1 VADFVIVTS
10 ADLPEAYFLADF
22 LASRG
27 QRFAIVNIVGR
38 PLSSQ
43 LRVLARLQRNRGAWY
58 LADLLLARLMDLLRA
73 PVDRRRVARGLRAF
87 PDIDASVV
95 HRIRTSYPCLDCR
108 DPHAALVLDFVRTF
122 GPEYLLLAGAPVL
135 RPSLYG
141 LARRT
146 ALNRHL
152 GLVPEF
158 RGSDCTLWAFALD
171 RPERAGYSI
180 HVVNERVDAGDV
192 VLRRP
197 VPVGNESS
205 LTEYLWRLQHEASSG
220 FVDIIDGLLN
230 GAPLPRVAQEGG
242 GRHFPPAGWSIR
254 RRAERN
260 FARLVARRRS
270 ALETAA
276 SPERDPAQP
285 CAGSPGGLT
294 LGGAPPRCARTS
306 KTIAKS

>member
-1 VADFVIVTS
+1 MIVTS

-22 LASRG
+22 LASRA
-27 QRFAIVNIVGR
+27 QRFAIVNIVSR

-43 LRVLARLQRNRGAWY
+43 IRVLARLRRNRGSVY
-58 LADLLLARLMDLLRA
+58 VADLLLARLVDLTRT
-73 PVDRRRVARGLRAF
+73 PVDRRRASRRLRAF
-87 PDIDASVV
+87 PDIDAGVV
-95 HRIRTSYPCLDCR
+95 RRIRSRYPCLDCR
-108 DPHAALVLDFVRTF
+108 DPHAPHVIDFVRTF
-122 GPEYLLLAGAPVL
+122 GPDVLLLAGAPIL

-171 RPERAGYSI
+171 KPESAGYSI
-180 HVVNERVDAGDV
+180 HVVKERVDAGDV

-197 VPVGNESS
+197 VAVRDETS
-205 LTEYLWRLQHEASSG
+205 LVEYLQRLQHEASNG
-220 FVDIIDGLLN
+220 FVEVIERLLDDT
-230 GAPLPRVAQEGG
+230 PLPRVSQEGT
-242 GRHFPPAGWSIR
+242 GRYFPPAGWSIR

-260 FARLVARRRS
+260 FARLVARR
-270 ALETAA
+270 APAPGVPA
-276 SPERDPAQP
+276 PDPAQP
-285 CAGSPGGLT
+285 RVESPVGLA
-294 LGGAPPRCARTS
+294 LGAAPPRRASTS